1 MSGAESER
9 RTVILGRVT
18 SRAIRCG
25 TLFDGTG
32 AGPLRDALVVVQD
45 GRIASVGPAATTPV
59 PAGAATLDL
68 TNRFVM
74 PGLVDCHSHAS
85 IVPGLGDQLGQLC
98 RSPVPQALAATAN
111 LRTDLASGTTTMRVM
126 GEEHFLDLDVRAA
139 VEAGIVVGPRLL
151 VAGRGLAASNGHG
164 RALASYDGVD
174 EVRRGAR
181 ENLRR
186 GANHVKIFVTGG
198 VSSPG
203 AMSTS
208 SAYAREEIRAA
219 VEEAERAGT
228 YTAAHAHGG
237 AGLRLAV
244 EEGVATIEHGALA
257 GDEDIAL
264 MIERRAWLVCTF
276 GIFMHPTGIEQG
288 DGQRATIMD
297 KVRWARRVV
306 DENFPRHLA
315 SGVRFACGTDSM
327 HGLMAFEL
335 ETLVRLGVKPADA
348 LLAGTRRGAE
358 ACRVDG
364 EVGTIAAGKRA
375 DLIAIDGDPL
385 KDIKAMTRVT
395 LVMKDG
401 VTYEGA
407 LGRSGR

>member
-32 AGPLRDALVVVQD
+32 AGPL
-45 GRIASVGPAATTPV
+45 
-59 PAGAATLDL
+59 
-68 TNRFVM
+68 
-74 PGLVDCHSHAS
+74 
-85 IVPGLGDQLGQLC
+85 
-98 RSPVPQALAATAN
+98 
-111 LRTDLASGTTTMRVM
+111 
-126 GEEHFLDLDVRAA
+126 RAA

-228 YTAAHAHGG
+228 YAAAHAHGG
-237 AGLRLAV
+237 AGPRLAV
-244 EEGVATIEHGALA
+244 ADGRAALEH
-257 GDEDIAL
+257 
-264 MIERRAWLVCTF
+264 R
-276 GIFMHPTGIEQG
+276 
-288 DGQRATIMD
+288 
-297 KVRWARRVV
+297 
-306 DENFPRHLA
+306 
-315 SGVRFACGTDSM
+315 
-327 HGLMAFEL
+327 
-335 ETLVRLGVKPADA
+335 
-348 LLAGTRRGAE
+348 LLAGA
-358 ACRVDG
+358 
-364 EVGTIAAGKRA
+364 
-375 DLIAIDGDPL
+375 
-385 KDIKAMTRVT
+385 
-395 LVMKDG
+395 
-401 VTYEGA
+401 
-407 LGRSGR
+407 

>member
-1 MSGAESER
+1 VGRPRMLVARRSGPVS
-9 RTVILGRVT
+9 I
-18 SRAIRCG
+18 RAIRCG
-25 TLFDGTG
+25 TLFDGVATS
-32 AGPLRDALVVVQD
+32 PLRDAMVVVD
-45 GRIASVGPAATTPV
+45 GNRITAVGPADGTPA
-59 PAGAATLDL
+59 PAGAEALDL

-98 RSPVPQALAATAN
+98 RGPVPQALAATAN
-111 LRTDLASGTTTMRVM
+111 LRADLAAGTTTMRIM
-126 GEEHFLDLDVRAA
+126 GEEHFLDIEVRDAI
-139 VEAGIVVGPRLL
+139 EAGVIARPRRL
-151 VAGRGLAASNGHG
+151 VAGRGLAANNGHG

-203 AMSTS
+203 PMPTA
-208 SAYAREEIRAA
+208 SAYTREEIRAA
-219 VEEAERAGT
+219 VAEADRAGT
-228 YTAAHAHGG
+228 YAAAHAHGG

-264 MIERRAWLVCTF
+264 MIERRACLVCTR

-348 LLAGTRRGAE
+348 LLAGTRWGAE

-375 DLIAIDGDPL
+375 GLIAIDGDPL
-385 KDIKAMTRVT
+385 KDIKAMARVT

-407 LGRSGR
+407 L